1 MLDDAE
7 NFRSTEK
14 SKDCV
19 DEKCV
24 WRPELRAIVF
34 NKILSTS
41 PPAMASFFLLA
52 YFKTYFKA

>member
-1 MLDDAE
+1 MFAVLGGRGVMLDDAE

-24 WRPELRAIVF
+24 WRPELRAF
-34 NKILSTS
+34 
-41 PPAMASFFLLA
+41 
-52 YFKTYFKA
+52 

>member
-24 WRPELRAIVF
+24 WRPELRAF
-34 NKILSTS
+34 
-41 PPAMASFFLLA
+41 
-52 YFKTYFKA
+52 